1 MGLPSFRIT
10 VSKHLAPRSVRGVKF
25 NFLDVA
31 WLSLAVAGAELGV
44 ASFSLVTNA
53 MPHLGSV
60 GDPWQLTALGVR
72 FFGVDLPCGALAL
85 ELLAACR
92 KGRCVACRSSARF
105 PEGKPFCFPQ
115 ILLWAQC
122 LLIPVENQSVVSPTG
137 AEPLL
142 RQGGE
147 SSSGKALKISQIIKE
162 NVFPLEF
169 NRKAPQY
176 FGVSQLLYIL
186 LHGVRYPSPSWW
198 DWEPAQ

>member
-31 WLSLAVAGAELGV
+31 WFSLAVAGAELGV
-44 ASFSLVTNA
+44 ASFCPGDQCNATLGIRGRSLA
-53 MPHLGSV
+53 ADCSRGEI
-60 GDPWQLTALGVR
+60 
-72 FFGVDLPCGALAL
+72 FGVDLPCGALAL

-115 ILLWAQC
+115 ILLWVQC

-142 RQGGE
+142 RWGGE
-147 SSSGKALKISQIIKE
+147 SASDKALKISQIIKE

-186 LHGVRYPSPSWW
+186 LHDVRYPSPSWW